1 MENLSESLLQ
11 VWLQLSTSV
20 INNRIVSDLPYRE
33 SLVCNMLYM
42 NALQTPDHLLTAT
55 DLCEMTNMLKSQMNR
70 TLNSLEEKKLIIR
83 ERSSIDKRQVCVK
96 FHPDSSDVYLNQHKK
111 ILEMLD
117 TIIAQFGEEQTKEI
131 IRLIPAFLDV
141 SEDILANFDKT
152 SE

>member
-20 INNRIVSDLPYRE
+20 INNRIVSALPYRE

-42 NALQTPDHLLTAT
+42 NALQTPDRLLTAT

-83 ERSSIDKRQVCVK
+83 ERSSVDKRQVFVK
-96 FHPDSSDVYLNQHKK
+96 FHPDSSDLYKK

-131 IRLIPAFLDV
+131 IRLIPAFLDI

>member
-20 INNRIVSDLPYRE
+20 INNRIVSELPYRE

-42 NALQTPDHLLTAT
+42 NALRTPDRLLTAT

-83 ERSSIDKRQVCVK
+83 ERSSVDKRQVFVK
-96 FHPDSSDVYLNQHKK
+96 FHPDSADLYLNQPKK

-117 TIIAQFGEEQTKEI
+117 TIITHFGEEQTKEI
-131 IRLIPAFLDV
+131 IRLISAFLNAAENV
-141 SEDILANFDKT
+141 L
-152 SE
+152 

>member
-1 MENLSESLLQ
+1 
-11 VWLQLSTSV
+11 
-20 INNRIVSDLPYRE
+20 
-33 SLVCNMLYM
+33 MLYM
-42 NALQTPDHLLTAT
+42 NALRTPDRLLTAT

-83 ERSSIDKRQVCVK
+83 ERSSVDKRQVFVK
-96 FHPDSSDVYLNQHKK
+96 FHPDSADLYLNQHKK

-117 TIIAQFGEEQTKEI
+117 TIIAQFGEEQTKET
-131 IRLIPAFLDV
+131 IRLISAFLDV

>member
-20 INNRIVSDLPYRE
+20 INNRIVSELPYRE

-42 NALQTPDHLLTAT
+42 NALRTPDRLLTAT
-55 DLCEMTNMLKSQMNR
+55 DLCKMTNMLKSQMNR
-70 TLNSLEEKKLIIR
+70 TLNSLEAKKLIIR
-83 ERSSIDKRQVCVK
+83 ERSSVDKRQVFVK
-96 FHPDSSDVYLNQHKK
+96 FHLDSSDLYLNQHKK

-131 IRLIPAFLDV
+131 IRLISAFLDAAENV
-141 SEDILANFDKT
+141 L
-152 SE
+152 

>member
-83 ERSSIDKRQVCVK
+83 ERSAIDKRQVFVK
-96 FHPDSSDVYLNQHKK
+96 FHPDSSDLYLNQHMK